1 MANGTKCL
9 TSGAVFKTCIS
20 DKELGVTVVMPG
32 SQLKGLNEEE
42 AAILETL
49 IHNQL
54 ELVLRPYFQD
64 KK

>member
-9 TSGAVFKTCIS
+9 TSGAVFKTRIS

-32 SQLKGLNEEE
+32 DQLKGLNEEE
-42 AAILETL
+42 ATILEAL

-54 ELVLRPYFQD
+54 ELVLRPYFQGQQ
-64 KK
+64 

>member
-1 MANGTKCL
+1 MANETKCL
-9 TSGAVFKTCIS
+9 TSGAVFKTRIS
-20 DKELGVTVVMPG
+20 DKEVGVTGVMPG

-54 ELVLRPYFQD
+54 ELVLRPYFQG
-64 KK
+64 K

>member
-9 TSGAVFKTCIS
+9 TSGAVFRTYIS
-20 DKELGVTVVMPG
+20 DKGVRVAVVMPG
-32 SQLKGLNEEE
+32 DQLKGLNEEE

-54 ELVLRPYFQD
+54 ELVLRPYFQS
-64 KK
+64 KE